1 MGQSLTGRIPIG
13 ALRAVTA
20 AFAMLAASATGLA
33 AQNGPRLDV
42 IFVPTPPHVVDRML
56 ELSGIRKGE
65 FLIDLG
71 CGDGR
76 IPVSAAKKHGARGLC
91 VDLDPQRIKE
101 ATANVANEKV
111 GDVVEVRQQN
121 LFETDLSKADVIS
134 MYLLTEL
141 NLRLRPKLLDLK
153 PGTRLVSHAFAMGD
167 WVPDQHETLAP
178 RYDVYLWIVPAK
190 VEGRWSVQRGEKQ
203 FTVEFSQKYQ
213 MLTGTAQ
220 VDGKS
225 VPVENGRLRGKEIT
239 FDVQV
244 DGQHG
249 TFRGQVD
256 GDTIKGSGSWQAKRA
271 G

>member
-1 MGQSLTGRIPIG
+1 MGQVQAS
-13 ALRAVTA
+13 ALRS
-20 AFAMLAASATGLA
+20 LAAATVMLLA
-33 AQNGPRLDV
+33 STAGSLAQDRPKLDV
-42 IFVPTPPHVVDRML
+42 IFVPTPMQVVERML
-56 ELSGIRKGE
+56 AIAEVKKGE

-76 IPVSAAKKHGARGLC
+76 IPVTAAKKYGARALG
-91 VDLDPQRIKE
+91 VDLDPDRIQE
-101 ATANVANEKV
+101 ANENVKKEGV
-111 GDVVEVRQQN
+111 GNVVEIRRQN
-121 LFETDLSKADVIS
+121 LFETEIEKADVIS
-134 MYLLTEL
+134 MYLLTQL

-153 PGTRLVSHAFAMGD
+153 PGTRLVSHAFSMGD
-167 WVPDQHETLAP
+167 WMPEQKETMSP

-239 FDVQV
+239 FDVQIE
-244 DGQHG
+244 GQSG
-249 TFRGQVD
+249 TFRGEVD
-256 GDTIKGSGSWQAKRA
+256 GNAIKGSGAWTAKRA